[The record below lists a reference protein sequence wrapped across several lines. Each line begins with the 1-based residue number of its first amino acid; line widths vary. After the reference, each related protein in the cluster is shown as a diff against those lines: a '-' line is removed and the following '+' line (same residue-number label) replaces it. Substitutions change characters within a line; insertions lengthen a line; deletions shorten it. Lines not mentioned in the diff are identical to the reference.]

1 MLGLMQQQPLLV
13 SSIIRFAARHHG
25 SAEVISQ
32 NPDFSLH
39 RSSYAEI
46 EQRSRRLARVLQQQ
60 GVRAGDRVA
69 TLAWNGWRHLE
80 VYYATSG
87 MGAVCHT
94 VNPRLSLDDI
104 AYIMNHAADC
114 VLFADT
120 AFAELVAALA
130 PRIREHVRTVV
141 MMCDAAAMPQLALAP
156 GMALGCYETLM
167 ATADDDYAWPEFD
180 ENTASSLCYTS
191 GTTGRPKGVL
201 YSHRSTLLHAYA
213 FNQPDAFG
221 TRAIDRVVVIAPMFH
236 ANGWSIPY
244 GAPMAGA
251 AMILPGRHMDGATL
265 VRLMNA
271 ERGTLASGVPTV
283 WLGVLAHLEA
293 SGERLHTLRRVVC
306 GGSAVPRAMLEGLAK
321 HGVAVQQAWGMTE
334 TSPLGST
341 NRPTAA
347 TAHLAGE
354 AAIQHKLNQGHAVFG
369 VDIRI
374 VGPDGAELPWD
385 GAAFGDLEI
394 RGPWICREY
403 YRLGADGAAAPDGWF
418 KTGDVASIDPHGFIA
433 LVDRSKDVIKSGGE
447 WISSITLENIAVSH
461 PDVAEAAVIAAHHP
475 KWQERPLLLVLPK
488 PGRTID
494 PAGVL
499 ALYPGRVAKWWLPDA
514 VLVVD
519 ELPHTATG
527 KLNKLALR
535 RQYQDHLLRGGGL
548 ARQQA

>member
-25 SAEVISQ
+25 TAEVVSQ

-39 RSSYAEI
+39 RSTYAEI
-46 EQRSRRLARVLQQQ
+46 ERRSRRLARVLQKL

-69 TLAWNGWRHLE
+69 TLAWNGWRHVE
-80 VYYATSG
+80 IYYATSG

-104 AYIMNHAADC
+104 AYIMNHAEDC

-120 AFAELVAALA
+120 SFAELVAALA
-130 PRIREHVRTVV
+130 PRLRGHVRTVV
-141 MMCDAAAMPQLALAP
+141 MMCDAAAMPELALAP
-156 GMALGCYETLM
+156 GMTPDCYETLM
-167 ATADDDYAWPEFD
+167 AAADEDYAWPEFD

-201 YSHRSTLLHAYA
+201 YSHRSTILHAYA

-221 TRAIDRVVVIAPMFH
+221 ARATDRIVVIAPMFH

-251 AMILPGRHMDGATL
+251 ATILPGRHMDGASL

-271 ERGTLASGVPTV
+271 ERGTMASGVPTI
-283 WLGVLAHLEA
+283 WLDVLAHLEA
-293 SGERLHTLRRVVC
+293 SGERLTTLRRVVC

-321 HGVAVQQAWGMTE
+321 HGVDVQQAWGMTE

-347 TAHLAGE
+347 TAHLQGD
-354 AAIQHKLNQGHAVFG
+354 AAIKQSLNQGHGVFG

-385 GAAFGDLEI
+385 GVAFGDLEI

-403 YRLGADGAAAPDGWF
+403 YRLGVEGAAAPDGWF
-418 KTGDVASIDPHGFIA
+418 KTGDVASIDPHGFIS

-461 PDVAEAAVIAAHHP
+461 PDVAEAAVIAARHP
-475 KWQERPLLLVLPK
+475 KWQERPLLLVVPK
-488 PGRTID
+488 AGRTIE
-494 PAGVL
+494 PASVL
-499 ALYPGRVAKWWLPDA
+499 ALYRDRVAKWWLPDA

-535 RQYQDHLLRGGGL
+535 KQYEDHLLR
-548 ARQQA
+548 QAAAD